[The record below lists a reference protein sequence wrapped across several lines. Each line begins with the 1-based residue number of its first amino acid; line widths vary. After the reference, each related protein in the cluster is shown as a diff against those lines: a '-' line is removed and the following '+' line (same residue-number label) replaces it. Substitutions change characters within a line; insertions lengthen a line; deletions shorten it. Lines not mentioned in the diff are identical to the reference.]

1 MRKINISLLLAF
13 ILIITST
20 YIFEVIYY
28 LPSPTGDSVPFLKI
42 SFSICRDNGF
52 ILEGGHNTIDT
63 RYITHGWLP
72 YYLKAILNLNC
83 QFGFIF
89 FFNFLLKI
97 ITIFFAYLLLKDK
110 MCKNYL
116 SIFLFFI
123 FVIQLK
129 LQFRPESFTLL
140 LSVITIYLNDRRFYK
155 YVPIFFGFL
164 FYTQLVFFCFLALF
178 FIIYFHKT
186 YFKLKIFIQSILILA
201 CTLFILDLIYPYN
214 LIDYLEGTISSNSGT
229 WKVGEVFDFNL
240 FIQYYIITKIH
251 GGGFFPLFGII
262 FFLLIF
268 ILSRENKLFLFSIP
282 FLYFFSLRNI
292 PGNYYMVGLTPILI
306 LLSVI
311 FDKKNYFKKSK
322 SLNILFLFILFVT
335 ISGYSQYFIKNTL
348 TIKYFKNDYENTLS
362 FIDNNM
368 DKIDKFPS
376 FAYFLNDKIKLE
388 SYSVKSCQNCNN
400 SNSKKEYNVIEVN
413 GNKNPCPEDVLNNKD
428 FSSKLF
434 GKKIFNSN
442 SGYGVYVCKIN

>member
-1 MRKINISLLLAF
+1 MKKINISLILAF

-28 LPSPTGDSVPFLKI
+28 LPSPTGDGVSFLKV
-42 SFSICRDNGF
+42 SFNICRDNSF
-52 ILEGGHNTIDT
+52 TLEGAQLIENKFVS
-63 RYITHGWLP
+63 HGWLP

-89 FFNFLLKI
+89 LFNFLLKI

-140 LSVITIYLNDRRFYK
+140 LSVIIIYLNDRRFYK
-155 YVPIFFGFL
+155 FIPIFFGFL

-186 YFKLKIFIQSILILA
+186 YFKLKIFIQSILIFA
-201 CTLFILDLIYPYN
+201 CTLFILDLIYPYD
-214 LIDYLEGTISSNSGT
+214 LIDYLVGTISGNSAT
-229 WKVGEVFDFNL
+229 WTNGEIFDFNL

-268 ILSRENKLFLFSIP
+268 ILSKENKLFLFSIP

-292 PGNYYMVGLTPILI
+292 PGNYYMIGLTPVLI

-311 FDKKNYFKKSK
+311 FDKKNYLKKSK

-335 ISGYSQYFIKNTL
+335 MSGYSQYFIKNTL
-348 TIKYFKNDYENTLS
+348 TVKYFKNDYENTLS
-362 FIDNNM
+362 FINNNM
-368 DKIDKFPS
+368 DKIDKLPS
-376 FAYFLNDKIKLE
+376 FASLLNDKIKSENYLI
-388 SYSVKSCQNCNN
+388 KSCQNCNK

-413 GNKNPCPEDVLNNKD
+413 GNKNPCPEDFLNNKD